1 MPKSYV
7 PCSHQPSFRAL
18 CAGAAK
24 ATTFDV
30 DIVHS
35 HIAFFMTILVSR
47 KSLAPPTTFPA
58 LRVRRRKAGI
68 KHPQRDRQGREPVDE
83 QQAARRDIQGAD
95 WFNATEFPDITFVG
109 KDFKK
114 VDDKTGTIAGDLT
127 IAGITKPT
135 TLNVT
140 FNKEGQNPWDKS
152 HVVGF
157 SARTTVKRS
166 DFGMKAALGMIGDDV
181 DSTSKWRA
189 GAARSFANRG
199 PAARVLPGAGG
210 LLRG

>member
-1 MPKSYV
+1 MPKVIHALLASTV
-7 PCSHQPSFRAL
+7 MSVAL

-35 HIAFFMTILVSR
+35 HIAFFIDHLGFSKVIGTANDFSGSFEFDAAKPESSTLNVTV
-47 KSLAPPTTFPA
+47 KVASLSTNS
-58 LRVRRRKAGI
+58 K
-68 KHPQRDRQGREPVDE
+68 QRDD
-83 QQAARRDIQGAD
+83 DIQGAD

-166 DFGMKAALGMIGDDV
+166 DFGMKAAQGMIGDDV
-181 DSTSKWRA
+181 DLYIEVE
-189 GAARSFANRG
+189 GRG
-199 PAARVLPGAGG
+199 R
-210 LLRG
+210 

>member
-1 MPKSYV
+1 MSV
-7 PCSHQPSFRAL
+7 AL

-35 HIAFFMTILVSR
+35 HIAFFIDHLGFSKVIGTANDFSGSFEFDAAKPESSTLNVTV
-47 KSLAPPTTFPA
+47 K
-58 LRVRRRKAGI
+58 VAGLSTNS
-68 KHPQRDRQGREPVDE
+68 KQRDD
-83 QQAARRDIQGAD
+83 DIQGAD

-127 IAGITKPT
+127 IAGVTKPT

-166 DFGMKAALGMIGDDV
+166 DFGMKAAQGMIGDDV
-181 DSTSKWRA
+181 DLYIEVE
-189 GAARSFANRG
+189 GRG
-199 PAARVLPGAGG
+199 R
-210 LLRG
+210 